1 MMRVA
6 RIIFIS
12 RVNRIALTAT
22 PAPELLSDS
31 TKRAFLS
38 FPYVCPEPVLVKSSF
53 LYKNGAKARFSHL
66 SDSNIEAMR
75 LNGIALI
82 KSGKNHPLM
91 YIPAA
96 AREN

>member
-31 TKRAFLS
+31 
-38 FPYVCPEPVLVKSSF
+38 
-53 LYKNGAKARFSHL
+53 
-66 SDSNIEAMR
+66 NIEAKR

-82 KSGKNHPLM
+82 KSGKNHPRM
-91 YIPAA
+91 YIPAGKG
-96 AREN
+96 ELS

>member
-31 TKRAFLS
+31 TKRAFFEFSLCLS
-38 FPYVCPEPVLVKSSF
+38 RACL
-53 LYKNGAKARFSHL
+53 
-66 SDSNIEAMR
+66 
-75 LNGIALI
+75 
-82 KSGKNHPLM
+82 GK
-91 YIPAA
+91 IIIFI
-96 AREN
+96 

>member
-38 FPYVCPEPVLVKSSF
+38 FPYVCPESVLVKSSF
-53 LYKNGAKARFSHL
+53 LYTNGKKPVFLPQERIPIATKQPSKPRKQART
-66 SDSNIEAMR
+66 
-75 LNGIALI
+75 
-82 KSGKNHPLM
+82 
-91 YIPAA
+91 
-96 AREN
+96 